1 MTIFSRHGDNETFM
15 NRLNENMNEFG
26 FIKLLGFKENKFPGI
41 KILMTNTN
49 KHTFR
54 FPTEIENEILV
65 PRASYLYFQG
75 TPKVSVGF

>member
-1 MTIFSRHGDNETFM
+1 
-15 NRLNENMNEFG
+15 
-26 FIKLLGFKENKFPGI
+26 
-41 KILMTNTN
+41 MTNTN

-54 FPTEIENEILV
+54 FPTETENEIMV